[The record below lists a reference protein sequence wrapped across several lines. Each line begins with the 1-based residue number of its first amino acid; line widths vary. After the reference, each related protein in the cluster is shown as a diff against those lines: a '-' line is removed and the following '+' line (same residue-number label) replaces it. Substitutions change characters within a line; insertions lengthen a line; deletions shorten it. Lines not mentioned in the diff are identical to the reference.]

1 MEKVV
6 VLCYNIQKFYGEFNM
21 NREIANALSRYFRI
35 LYKINQNLLIL
46 CGDDI
51 FYRDWDREGA
61 ILDMTQDIAK
71 IVPIK
76 FKSEILILEK
86 QDGLLE
92 FKKDLPFL
100 MSDYEGV
107 FSNNYELLVTIKK
120 IRNKC
125 EHKMHRAFS
134 TSSCSS
140 SWDAEHLFEV
150 EHHGKIEEVGV
161 SVKDLVNLIKDLN
174 TLFSKL
180 QEEVITYAKN
190 DGLTDHPYYA
200 KLRRFSFDDFNKI
213 YESEVLQVVGRV
225 MIDF

>member
-1 MEKVV
+1 
-6 VLCYNIQKFYGEFNM
+6 M
-21 NREIANALSRYFRI
+21 NKDIANALSRYFKT
-35 LYKINQNLLIL
+35 LYGINQNLLIL

-51 FYRDWDREGA
+51 FFGKWDSEWA

-71 IVPIK
+71 IMPIK
-76 FKSEILILEK
+76 FEKEKLILVK

-92 FKKDLPFL
+92 FKKDLSFL
-100 MSDYEGV
+100 MSDYEGIL
-107 FSNNYELLVTIKK
+107 SNNYEILATVKK

-125 EHKMHRAFS
+125 EHKMHQTFS
-134 TSSCSS
+134 TSSCFSS
-140 SWDAEHLFEV
+140 TDAEYFFLV
-150 EHHGKIEEVGV
+150 EHYGKKETVGV
-161 SVKDLVNLIKDLN
+161 AVKDLVNLIKDLN

-213 YESEVLQVVGRV
+213 YESEILQIVGRLMV
-225 MIDF
+225 DF